1 MPIVEE
7 AERIVLCGTESKAF
21 LTSKKTQATC
31 LCLDRSL
38 NQERVT
44 ERSASWVGTKAELTV
59 GEEFVR
65 IKETGDSF
73 VNNSFEN
80 FRY

>member
-31 LCLDRSL
+31 LCLDKSL

-44 ERSASWVGTKAELTV
+44 ERSASWV
-59 GEEFVR
+59 EER
-65 IKETGDSF
+65 GRKP
-73 VNNSFEN
+73 N
-80 FRY
+80 